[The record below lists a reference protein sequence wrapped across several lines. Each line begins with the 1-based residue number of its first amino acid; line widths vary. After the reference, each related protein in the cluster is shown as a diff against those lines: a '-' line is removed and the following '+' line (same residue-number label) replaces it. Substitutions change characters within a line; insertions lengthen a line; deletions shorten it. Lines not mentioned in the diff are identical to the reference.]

1 MNPALGDAGLSLALS
16 AIGSCIG
23 VGIAG
28 MAAIG
33 VWKRAFLQNKSAPYV
48 LATFVGL
55 PLSQAIYGIIL
66 HQAIQTSNW
75 PPGSSYY
82 PLIFGS
88 FTGLALGIS
97 AYFQGIAAAKACDAY
112 GETGK
117 GAGNYLMI
125 LGIAE
130 SVAVFVFVFSLMA
143 LPRF

>member
-1 MNPALGDAGLSLALS
+1 MTYGIGDAGLSLALS
-16 AIGSCIG
+16 AIGSCLGI
-23 VGIAG
+23 GIAS

-33 VWKRAFLQNKSAPYV
+33 VWKRAFIQNKSAPYILV
-48 LATFVGL
+48 TFAGI
-55 PLSQAIYGIIL
+55 PLTQTIYGIIL
-66 HQAIQTSNW
+66 HQAIKSTNW
-75 PPGSSYY
+75 PSDNPFY
-82 PLIFGS
+82 PLLFGC

-97 AYFQGIAAAKACDAY
+97 AYVQGISAAKACDAY

-130 SVAVFVFVFSLMA
+130 SVAVFILVFSLMA